1 MIGQNCRF
9 LQRIDNQQPALNE
22 LRLSFQSG
30 TSCKVVLRNY
40 RKDGTLFWNEL
51 SISPIHDENGKLSHF
66 IGIQTD
72 ISLRK
77 LAEGSLHR
85 QARKSGKK

>member
-1 MIGQNCRF
+1 MK
-9 LQRIDNQQPALNE
+9 A
-22 LRLSFQSG
+22 G

-40 RKDGTLFWNEL
+40 RKDGTVSWNEL

-77 LAEGSLHR
+77 LAEASLCR
-85 QARKSGKK
+85 QALTLILYSRRLNRSADKLG